1 MVASTITV
9 FQDPPGSGKTY
20 RLVRDYLLRA
30 GELGYDNVFVVT
42 KPHSA
47 KEVVRK
53 ELIEQIEEAGGRI
66 TLTEHIHNNAF
77 IMNVVLPNVDG
88 LEPTPVTIFIATGD
102 SFLYSQWRIR
112 TGPQT
117 DMFDRMCHQISE
129 DGPKYITMFKGKNAR
144 VNERSLVCIDEATK
158 FDSRY
163 TDTFLKVARVTECD
177 IVVTGDILQSIEFED
192 NLLTDLCS
200 GQKSCDDVKVTVHRG
215 DQVRRCGPDLVN
227 FFTSIVGS
235 RTYEREGMN
244 MPRSFFATS
253 GEKPSSY
260 RIMPPVLDPMDLEDP
275 RSNYKTGELPPRLKA
290 IEAFASAVAG
300 EMVHDVKRMR
310 LLPNDVIVVTPLV
323 NKNLIANALQ
333 VCLETAW
340 AGLFLDPDYRRT
352 MEAERRDEFESYMA
366 MERTWHV
373 VLHHSESGRPIDT
386 SRSRNS
392 TRIVSVHASQG
403 DGRRLAITVNLS
415 QRNLCKF
422 VHASNATES
431 RRYASF
437 INVALSRCKEHQT
450 VWLWKKDDDIFRR
463 FLPCISNSEPIDPS
477 LTGLSKYANTSFVRI
492 DPGALPEGDLDED
505 MATPIDGVV
514 EYEHHAVAFE
524 VFLMRACMHLG
535 TKRGGFWNFLGRIKN
550 GKIVKLEPKLFFRR
564 KKPKD
569 RAGTDVGPL
578 SEDWPVI
585 DYTGDAWKSD
595 ALDTIEQHMNDLG
608 PDGRMITEFVTAMPT
623 DRAHTRLM
631 SSVHP
636 MHLVCL
642 RYVHAMNEEGSDR
655 SLSCCTLYDIA
666 RAYTHGGH
674 ITNMYDRLKF
684 VDSAIGR
691 LRGCLPGGNWMLT
704 PKLTLGTHE
713 NKVTDHVTVS
723 IRDSNVFL
731 HNDDTTATLVFFF
744 PQPDI
749 DRTAI
754 ISKVL
759 VAALVAWRPRQGEPN
774 EQGKRPAFDAV
785 HGKMIN
791 AMVVYTS
798 SGSIT
803 PFYGLG
809 AYLQRHHRSVVEGV
823 AAEVAHR
830 CMERHRMIAAQLCD
844 PVLRGGPGLPQGASP
859 PNRTWE
865 DLLYDVN
872 PKNDKP
878 LCSGMATDH
887 IRYVYELISDGDMEL
902 GRDHGANVDKVHRRL
917 DRRLKKLMAQFVDSV
932 CDPPVCGSK
941 RKQPL

>member
-1 MVASTITV
+1 M
-9 FQDPPGSGKTY
+9 
-20 RLVRDYLLRA
+20 
-30 GELGYDNVFVVT
+30 
-42 KPHSA
+42 
-47 KEVVRK
+47 
-53 ELIEQIEEAGGRI
+53 
-66 TLTEHIHNNAF
+66 
-77 IMNVVLPNVDG
+77 
-88 LEPTPVTIFIATGD
+88 
-102 SFLYSQWRIR
+102 
-112 TGPQT
+112 
-117 DMFDRMCHQISE
+117 
-129 DGPKYITMFKGKNAR
+129 
-144 VNERSLVCIDEATK
+144 
-158 FDSRY
+158 
-163 TDTFLKVARVTECD
+163 
-177 IVVTGDILQSIEFED
+177 
-192 NLLTDLCS
+192 
-200 GQKSCDDVKVTVHRG
+200 
-215 DQVRRCGPDLVN
+215 
-227 FFTSIVGS
+227 
-235 RTYEREGMN
+235 
-244 MPRSFFATS
+244 
-253 GEKPSSY
+253 
-260 RIMPPVLDPMDLEDP
+260 
-275 RSNYKTGELPPRLKA
+275 KA

-333 VCLETAW
+333 VWLETAW

-352 MEAERRDEFESYMA
+352 MEAERHDEFESYMA

-463 FLPCISNSEPIDPS
+463 FLPCISNYEPIDPS

-492 DPGALPEGDLDED
+492 DPGALPEGDLDDD

-535 TKRGGFWNFLGRIKN
+535 TKRGGFWNFLDMIKN

-569 RAGTDVGPL
+569 GTKLGPL

-608 PDGRMITEFVTAMPT
+608 PSRGMITEFVTAMPT
-623 DRAHTRLM
+623 DRARTRLM

-636 MHLVCL
+636 MHLVCV
-642 RYVHAMNEEGSDR
+642 RYLHAMNEEKSDR

-684 VDSAIGR
+684 VDNAIGR
-691 LRGCLPGGNWMLT
+691 LRGCLPSGNWMLT

-731 HNDDTTATLVFFF
+731 HYDDTTATLVFFF

-759 VAALVAWRPRQGEPN
+759 VAALVAWRPRKGEPN
-774 EQGKRPAFDAV
+774 REGKRPTFDAV
-785 HGKMIN
+785 HRKTIN

-803 PFYGLG
+803 PFYDLG
-809 AYLQRHHRSVVEGV
+809 AHLQRHHRSVVEGV

-844 PVLRGGPGLPQGASP
+844 PVLRGGPGLPRDASP

-872 PKNDKP
+872 PKNEKP

-902 GRDHGANVDKVHRRL
+902 GSDHGANVDKVHRRL
-917 DRRLKKLMAQFVDSV
+917 DRRLEKLMAQFVDSV